1 MLVDFGKMGLYFRV
15 DQGPVLSHISDF
27 HRILGENMK
36 ITEVKYH
43 RLRYPVTEKF
53 GNSFTWITER
63 SSILVEILTD
73 AGITGW
79 GQGTGSLG
87 ESDIQRHVIGKD
99 PFDYEVI
106 WNALNNS
113 GNLKN
118 VGATSGVDIALW
130 DIMGKAL
137 DVPVY
142 RLLGGAFRDRIPCYA
157 SGLFRKDSPDN
168 TQILMDEARGYVD
181 RGFPAMKMKVGLG
194 KAYDE
199 KNVAAVRKAIGDDI
213 LLCVDAN
220 LAYDVGTAIEVGRK
234 MEAYDLFWFEEPISR
249 DDVAGYIEI
258 KRALGMRIAG
268 CEGLQGRWAFR
279 EFIQRRAVDI
289 VQPDIAIVGGFTEAR
304 KVVAMASANYIPVMP
319 HMWGAVVG
327 LAATLHWQASMP
339 DASGSMNPVPSFFE
353 CDMTENGL
361 RTALS
366 KEPVLPVDG
375 FLAVPQGPGLG
386 IEIDRDVLER
396 YSV

>member
-1 MLVDFGKMGLYFRV
+1 
-15 DQGPVLSHISDF
+15 
-27 HRILGENMK
+27 MK
-36 ITEVKYH
+36 ITDVKYH

-53 GNSFTWITER
+53 GNSFAWITER
-63 SSILVEILTD
+63 SSILVEISTD
-73 AGITGW
+73 AGIAGW

-99 PFDYEVI
+99 PFDCEVI

-113 GNLKN
+113 GSLRN

-157 SGLFRKDSPDN
+157 SGLFRKDRPDN
-168 TQILMDEARGYVD
+168 TQALMDEARGYVD
-181 RGFPAMKMKVGLG
+181 QGFPAMKMKVGLG

-199 KNVAAVRKAIGDDI
+199 QNVAAVRKAIGDDI

-220 LAYDVGTAIEVGRK
+220 LAYDVGTAIDVGRS

-249 DDVAGYIEI
+249 DDVAGYVEI

-339 DASGSMNPVPSFFE
+339 DASGSVNPVPSFFE

-375 FLAVPQGPGLG
+375 YLAVPQGPGLG